1 MRLKIV
7 TIVIL
12 SLALI
17 FLGAAF
23 FIYHFYLSIAAAVF
37 ICAGIVLRS
46 VPGKTGE
53 AGGKVPKTPAGEQV
67 PGESGVAVYTE
78 EILEKVRT
86 LEEKNSSLREQIRA
100 AEGKNERLFHGYLL
114 FKNAVPIMDK
124 LSGIVINES
133 EKTTVN
139 VTDSIFTVAE
149 TSKEAGIKIKELLT
163 EMFEGDKSLK
173 NISLK
178 LSEDIQSIDNL
189 IDRFDAISSSY
200 KSDMRVIENTVSD
213 INASTEDITDLAE
226 QTNILAI
233 NASIEAARVGDK
245 GRGFAVIA
253 SEVQALASHSKDIA
267 EKINTLIA
275 ATGKTVDESFS
286 RQSEHIANAIE
297 QMKQSQGFLSGM
309 AGALS
314 SQVNGVV
321 EGIKD
326 SEKLSDSV
334 TKSLNE
340 VITSM
345 QFQDITR
352 QVLEHIISLIGEIEA
367 ECREQ
372 FTALGYD
379 VDTGS
384 GAAEE
389 EVNKRAERLFT
400 VREEWDALGF
410 ELEEKLTENEGNS
423 RSDNFDG
430 DVTLF

>member
-12 SLALI
+12 GLALI
-17 FLGAAF
+17 LLGAAF

-46 VPGKTGE
+46 VSGKTGE
-53 AGGKVPKTPAGEQV
+53 TGSKAPKGEQV
-67 PGESGVAVYTE
+67 TGESGVALYTE
-78 EILEKVRT
+78 EIQEKVRT
-86 LEEKNSSLREQIRA
+86 LEEKNSSLQEQIRA
-100 AEGKNERLFHGYLL
+100 AEEKNERLFHGYLL
-114 FKNAVPIMDK
+114 FKSAVPIMDT

-149 TSKEAGIKIKELLT
+149 TSKEAGRKIKELLT

-173 NISLK
+173 NISRK
-178 LSEDIQSIDNL
+178 LSEDIQNIDNL

-309 AGALS
+309 ADALS
-314 SQVNGVV
+314 SQVNGIV
-321 EGIKD
+321 EGIRD

-352 QVLEHIISLIGEIEA
+352 QVLEHIISLIGEIET
-367 ECREQ
+367 ECRQQ
-372 FTALGYD
+372 FSALGYD
-379 VDTGS
+379 IDTGS
-384 GAAEE
+384 EAAEE
-389 EVNKRAERLFT
+389 EVKKRAERLFT

-410 ELEEKLTENEGNS
+410 ELEEKFTENEGNS
-423 RSDNFDG
+423 RSGNFDG